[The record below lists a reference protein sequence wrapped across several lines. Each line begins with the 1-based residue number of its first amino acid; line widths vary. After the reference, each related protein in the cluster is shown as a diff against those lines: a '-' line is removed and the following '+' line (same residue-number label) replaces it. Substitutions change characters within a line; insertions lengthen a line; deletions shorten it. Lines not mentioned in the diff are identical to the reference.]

1 MDKRDTIKDN
11 IKSPSYSSGVASG
24 YNSSGT
30 NFTSPNKAFSDTYDI
45 PHMDS
50 YKSELVHDEALA
62 QEILNKAGPA
72 FTYQRKNHSHD
83 VGALNTHGFNSSSS
97 NFGKLGSPN
106 SKLLVESNSAINQ
119 DADPIIISKP
129 NSQNVVYKQ
138 QVNIRYLQPP
148 TPPPPA
154 PIIIREKQL
163 SPPPRQPPIVI
174 RQTAPPPPTPP
185 PLTIRERAPTPPPVF
200 EPQIIERPVPAPP
213 APPRQV
219 IIERVPAPPAKP
231 RPIIYEKWLPYKTTE
246 RPVIIQK
253 IKQQA
258 QQPPPKNVI
267 IEYDTPKAV
276 AVRQVI
282 EEGIFRVDP
291 ATYEANS
298 AANGEVRIVDR
309 ITDLPIENSRILS
322 QLKLESASKTYDRPD
337 ELYAELINSSNGF
350 QSFNENVEYETLTAT
365 VPESLA
371 EKLLSDARAAGA
383 LKTLNKF

>member
-1 MDKRDTIKDN
+1 MDGKN
-11 IKSPSYSSGVASG
+11 SIKSPSNSSGVASG

-30 NFTSPNKAFSDTYDI
+30 NFTSPNKATGDNYDLPINDSFKSDMI
-45 PHMDS
+45 
-50 YKSELVHDEALA
+50 HDELLA
-62 QEILNKAGPA
+62 QEILSQAGPA
-72 FTYQRKNHSHD
+72 NTYQRRNHSHD
-83 VGALNTHGFNSSSS
+83 VGNIASNGYSGSATSINRQSS
-97 NFGKLGSPN
+97 NF
-106 SKLLVESNSAINQ
+106 LVESVSGINQ
-119 DADPIIISKP
+119 DADPIIITKP

-163 SPPPRQPPIVI
+163 SPPPRQPPIII
-174 RQTAPPPPTPP
+174 RQTAPQAPTPP
-185 PLTIRERAPTPPPVF
+185 PLTIRERAPTPPPVY
-200 EPQIIERPVPAPP
+200 EPQIIERAVPAPP
-213 APPRQV
+213 PPPRQV

-253 IKQQA
+253 IKQA
-258 QQPPPKNVI
+258 PQQPSPKNVI

-291 ATYEANS
+291 ATYEINDAS
-298 AANGEVRIVDR
+298 HGEIRIVDR

-322 QLKLESASKTYDRPD
+322 QLKLEASSKTYDRPD
-337 ELYAELINSSNGF
+337 DFYAELINSTNGC
-350 QSFNENVEYETLTAT
+350 QNFNDNVEYDTLTVT

-383 LKTLNKF
+383 LKPLTKF